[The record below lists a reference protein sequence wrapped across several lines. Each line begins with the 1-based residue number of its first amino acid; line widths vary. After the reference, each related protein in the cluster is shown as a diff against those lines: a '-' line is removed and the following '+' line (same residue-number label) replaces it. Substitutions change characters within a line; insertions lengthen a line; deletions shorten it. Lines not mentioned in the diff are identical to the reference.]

1 MWVVAGD
8 FKTGFVWIKRS
19 ILGKPKALGFRKSL
33 MKNDMVPLSSIT
45 SFVIADREKTTS
57 WLTKLVGGA
66 AMGAVLGPA
75 GAIGGMLA
83 SGSKDETMAELQAA
97 DGRRAL
103 VKGPSKE
110 IQSIYLAVYTLQSVA
125 RRRLAG
131 PNTRG
136 DRR

>member
-1 MWVVAGD
+1 MWAVAGD
-8 FKTGFVWIKRS
+8 FKTGYVWIKRS
-19 ILGKPKALGFRKSL
+19 IFGKPKALGFRKSL
-33 MKNDMVPLSSIT
+33 MKNDMVPLGSIT

-83 SGSKDETMAELQAA
+83 SGSKDETMAELHAA

-110 IQSIYLAVYTLQSVA
+110 IQSIYRAVYTLRSSGRRGIVA
-125 RRRLAG
+125 SN
-131 PNTRG
+131 PRG
-136 DRR
+136 NGR